1 VRKITKGNE
10 PASFAEWCRDKPPE
24 QNMNDR
30 FKQLHRDER
39 WDIIHD
45 LSRSCAAEQYFLCCY
60 CCGDISDGSFRMNE
74 HVKARKTYPELSLD
88 YGNIAASCK
97 NRNQCD
103 KAHGYKELPLTP
115 FMDECETELK
125 FYISGRVKG
134 LTPRAEETIRVLN
147 LGDNEINNKTLV
159 AKRKQLSLELLYE
172 QGLYPDDP
180 IDDEA
185 LLNDVISDLLSPV
198 DGKLKP
204 FAPVV
209 ANILRGWIEGNPIC

>member
-1 VRKITKGNE
+1 MRKITKGNE
-10 PASFAEWCRDKPPE
+10 PASLSAWKRRRANNNKTYNDLGHSERQDIRAQCTEE
-24 QNMNDR
+24 Q
-30 FKQLHRDER
+30 FYL
-39 WDIIHD
+39 
-45 LSRSCAAEQYFLCCY
+45 CAY
-60 CCGDISDGSFRMNE
+60 CCARISGENHDTMNE
-74 HVKARKTYPELSLD
+74 HIQARDIFPNLSLD
-88 YGNIAASCK
+88 YANIVASCTTS
-97 NRNQCD
+97 NQCD
-103 KAHGYKELPLTP
+103 DSHQNQGLPLTP
-115 FMDECETELK
+115 LMGECETELK
-125 FYISGRVKG
+125 FYLSGRVKG

-147 LGDNEINNKTLV
+147 LGDTAASNKTLV